1 MAVVCLSAWLTVRL
15 YDRYAFSSDCDSAKS
30 IRNFT
35 KPSAYVKFG
44 LPSCFKL
51 FGPLHVPACTH
62 SAWNR
67 AHYFFLLFYQFWHF
81 EAIPYWKW
89 KNWGH
94 TPDRSRRG
102 APFSFYSFFFHF
114 SNKVLQNGCNVPKMV
129 KQNPLFY
136 PWWPKYASHG
146 AILMVQT
153 LINAVPLFGTSEF
166 MLWEKVLK
174 SVKKWT
180 FWKSKFS
187 ELSWNIRPIWRWSYI
202 PLVMLLPNKPKKDK
216 LNLSWTHINFPLFL
230 FLEWNWKE

>member
-1 MAVVCLSAWLTVRL
+1 MDGLHLTMLDATKGKVIGSCSSAQLDLMTSWVPSLCVSSDFWVLKVYFRMLDCLPRL
-15 YDRYAFSSDCDSAKS
+15 FSSL
-30 IRNFT
+30 
-35 KPSAYVKFG
+35 G
-44 LPSCFKL
+44 
-51 FGPLHVPACTH
+51 
-62 SAWNR
+62 
-67 AHYFFLLFYQFWHF
+67 FLLDFIWMVWLWLFSLVLVFLVFMISSQVLLLL
-81 EAIPYWKW
+81 
-89 KNWGH
+89 
-94 TPDRSRRG
+94 SRLALLG
-102 APFSFYSFFFHF
+102 SV
-114 SNKVLQNGCNVPKMV
+114 VLSVVLGGG
-129 KQNPLFY
+129 
-136 PWWPKYASHG
+136 WWHG
-146 AILMVQT
+146 AIFMVQT